1 GGSFLR
7 RLQCGSP
14 LGLRHRGGA
23 TATPDRGTCLAE
35 SQRPRPETDDG
46 AYERW
51 LRQKNGA
58 RAARPGERE
67 EGEQGCSRERYVG
80 SREPYR
86 DSGSRKKSAGRRHK
100 DDRPERAR
108 AADERAVLKTLP
120 SWFSGRNSFQSIASL
135 RTQPFTSRV
144 RCPGHIDTGQLHRG
158 VCRRG
163 GEEDI

>member
-1 GGSFLR
+1 MRVFFFFFFFK
-7 RLQCGSP
+7 QK
-14 LGLRHRGGA
+14 
-23 TATPDRGTCLAE
+23 T
-35 SQRPRPETDDG
+35 
-46 AYERW
+46 AYEMSIGDW
-51 LRQKNGA
+51 SSDV
-58 RAARPGERE
+58 
-67 EGEQGCSRERYVG
+67 CS
-80 SREPYR
+80 S
-86 DSGSRKKSAGRRHK
+86 DLRHK

-144 RCPGHIDTGQLHRG
+144 RCPGHIDTGQFHRG